1 MDNIDEEYDRLVE
14 HLHDCAKKAESFK
27 TIKRRLSLETLELIR
42 QRGAARAA
50 GNQELTSELARLCRE
65 TMKEGLKERRAEVLR
80 EAAEAGKSTRLSFI
94 FPALNF
100 YGVDETDQNF
110 SAKIC
115 DRLIYWLERS
125 RMGTIPRIL
134 RMLLVLGRPVGYSS
148 NKIFFVDL
156 SSKILQQEIQNNPGG
171 QSDKKKAMSLNKQLH
186 DLAVG
191 TPCHCQRRSQ
201 CTTGMPGMNLTISFV
216 SNYRITT
223 VNSLRQV
230 IRRNKADMADDAG
243 KSLDL
248 MRRIFQNEIT
258 KELQQIMDRH
268 IRTTFS
274 PAIENLKKNGH
285 DEELSSL
292 DLSPFT
298 MHEVLK
304 WSPERHL
311 LTTRYIPAAKVAAL
325 LSIPVTV
332 FFSKYPRMFRYS
344 CDEEDRA
351 QLTEEKKLSR
361 GVGRCY
367 LMVMDDVTE
376 LLGRSPDLEF
386 SSFVLNE
393 HILLKMRSR
402 TVPVFERLKARL
414 PPSAFT
420 FSQ

>member
-1 MDNIDEEYDRLVE
+1 MAGQAKLLEEYVLKMFDKLTGNGNGNKMNMRVHVLE
-14 HLHDCAKKAESFK
+14 G
-27 TIKRRLSLETLELIR
+27 ILSSI
-42 QRGAARAA
+42 
-50 GNQELTSELARLCRE
+50 
-65 TMKEGLKERRAEVLR
+65 
-80 EAAEAGKSTRLSFI
+80 
-94 FPALNF
+94 
-100 YGVDETDQNF
+100 ETDGS
-110 SAKIC
+110 SA
-115 DRLIYWLERS
+115 R
-125 RMGTIPRIL
+125 
-134 RMLLVLGRPVGYSS
+134 
-148 NKIFFVDL
+148 
-156 SSKILQQEIQNNPGG
+156 
-171 QSDKKKAMSLNKQLH
+171 
-186 DLAVG
+186 
-191 TPCHCQRRSQ
+191 
-201 CTTGMPGMNLTISFV
+201 
-216 SNYRITT
+216 

-285 DEELSSL
+285 VVDQDVINDLYTSILDAAKAPFMRERASTMNRDRLNSERSKRGYESDESDDEEPSSL

-298 MHEVLK
+298 LHEVLK

-351 QLTEEKKLSR
+351 QLMEEKKLSR

-386 SSFVLNE
+386 SSFLLNE

>member
-1 MDNIDEEYDRLVE
+1 MVADVNSIHFLYAISHYTMFDKLTGNGNGNKMNMRVHVLEG
-14 HLHDCAKKAESFK
+14 
-27 TIKRRLSLETLELIR
+27 ILSSI
-42 QRGAARAA
+42 
-50 GNQELTSELARLCRE
+50 
-65 TMKEGLKERRAEVLR
+65 
-80 EAAEAGKSTRLSFI
+80 
-94 FPALNF
+94 
-100 YGVDETDQNF
+100 ETDGS
-110 SAKIC
+110 SA
-115 DRLIYWLERS
+115 R
-125 RMGTIPRIL
+125 
-134 RMLLVLGRPVGYSS
+134 
-148 NKIFFVDL
+148 
-156 SSKILQQEIQNNPGG
+156 
-171 QSDKKKAMSLNKQLH
+171 
-186 DLAVG
+186 
-191 TPCHCQRRSQ
+191 
-201 CTTGMPGMNLTISFV
+201 
-216 SNYRITT
+216 

-285 DEELSSL
+285 VVDQDVINDLYTSILDAAKAPFVRDRASTMNRDRLNSERSKRGYESDESDVSILSQSSEIKRRRGRPRKDEELSSL

-361 GVGRCY
+361 GAGRCY